1 MRKVLFALTVIIL
14 GLTSC
19 KGQDL
24 SSYFQKELDSL
35 DRIQPETYKR
45 LKPEGRAYV
54 IGVKTQEQFEGIND
68 QITQAISAGEKNIK
82 VIIERGV
89 YHFHE
94 NHILR
99 KNEQAADVSIT
110 IEGRN
115 VIITSDEDYQL
126 EEVPT
131 SPWQEMVQLDT
142 LIEVVDKNEKI
153 CFIPFKNTLDN
164 EKRTNLT
171 KVQITQ
177 WFRAPIYDV
186 TKIDNDG
193 IYFSAS
199 ELSYETK
206 YRNKGYNVN
215 FDYLYKGSNPRFR
228 LYDKIKEPKCLAS
241 RFISLEDCHYRL
253 FSISGITFSSNR
265 SGAALIGMTGVDA
278 QQIMVSDCTF
288 EYICGNVANFSGTGN
303 VMFDHN
309 TIRHTDGNE
318 VRFVNNCPNVRIT
331 NNVFENCGQSI
342 GNTFCITCWE
352 STYYVANNT
361 FRNFGYGAIG
371 VGVWHGFEKKYPSQ
385 GIIEHNEIYFSP
397 EYFAQKEKYTLM
409 DAGAIYVW
417 TQNDDAIIRY
427 NYIHN
432 YGGMRFN
439 SGIYCDDGASNCK
452 IYGNVIL
459 NTPDGCSITSRRV
472 EDQKEGFRNNAN
484 NFIANN
490 VVDGAVVFGSSAV
503 DERHC
508 HKGANFVIQ
517 TGVQTAY
524 KDKFENLELREED
537 VIINSNDK
545 LIREKIKQCTHR

>member
-35 DRIQPETYKR
+35 DRVQPETYKR

-153 CFIPFKNTLDN
+153 CFIPCKNALGN

-177 WFRAPIYDV
+177 WFRAPIYKV
-186 TKIDNDG
+186 TKIDDDG
-193 IYFSAS
+193 IYFNVSD
-199 ELSYETK
+199 LSYETK

-215 FDYLYKGSNPRFR
+215 FDYLYKGNYPRFR
-228 LYDKIKEPKCLAS
+228 LYDKTKEPKSLAS
-241 RFISLEDCHYRL
+241 RFISLDDCHYRL

-288 EYICGNVANFSGTGN
+288 EYIRGNVANFSGTGN
-303 VMFDHN
+303 VVLDHN

-361 FRNFGYGAIG
+361 FRNFGYDAIG

-385 GIIEHNEIYFSP
+385 GIIEHNEIYFTP
-397 EYFAQKEKYTLM
+397 EYFANALKHMLM
-409 DAGAIYVW
+409 DSGAIYTW
-417 TQNDDAIIRY
+417 TQNDYVIIRY
-427 NYIHN
+427 NYIHDYIGAGDN
-432 YGGMRFN
+432 R
-439 SGIYCDDGASNCK
+439 GIFCDDGANNLI
-452 IYGNVIL
+452 IYGNVVL
-459 NTPDGCSITSRRV
+459 NTPNCYSIDSRMGK
-472 EDQKEGFRNNAN
+472 DQKAGFRNNEN
-484 NFIANN
+484 NFMAQN
-490 VVDGAVVFGSSAV
+490 VVDNRVRFQGHADVQRHVV
-503 DERHC
+503 
-508 HKGANFVIQ
+508 KGINYVLLKPDNIPLENS
-517 TGVQTAY
+517 Y
-524 KDKFENLELREED
+524 ENLELKEED
-537 VIINSNDK
+537 VVLNFNDK
-545 LIREKIKQCTHR
+545 LIRKKIKKCVGK